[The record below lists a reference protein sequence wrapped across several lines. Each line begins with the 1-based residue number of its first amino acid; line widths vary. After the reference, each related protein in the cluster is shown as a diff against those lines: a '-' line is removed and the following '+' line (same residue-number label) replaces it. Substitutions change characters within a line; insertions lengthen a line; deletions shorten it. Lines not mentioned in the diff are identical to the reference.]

1 MWEYM
6 LVLFLYHKEGTD
18 LGKTE
23 REKPDANDVN
33 ESDSGEKNEDKD
45 HHSSS
50 LEWFWQSTKS

>member
-50 LEWFWQSTKS
+50 LE